1 MYCKK
6 VCISTSTVLPAAF
19 FAAISAVALVVSFM
33 AASYLY
39 ARSTLIPYS
48 VLLALSFIL
57 LELMI
62 VVYFSTLS
70 EFGNFLFSK
79 DRSKTA
85 AIPATDDAE
94 QVQAIPDKEESDK
107 IVLDKEEPSLTVIDN
122 IAELNLAPAM
132 IVQEKTTLDESVQ
145 AEAIQE
151 KTMDDCPVPDVP
163 AVTSHA
169 SAERDERITKLL
181 NLSPKEQIEKRERF
195 NEGRKV
201 LMEAYIREV
210 MEPLLDEKDIDALW
224 IEYKNWIENSMHHP
238 ISRMW
243 KWKVKVTSR
252 DVRHLTWNIAKRMG
266 MGTVDGYSTA
276 SCARFVKTM
285 FPELC
290 IKSNGSSCTD
300 DYLARNMKEEND
312 NDFIKIDDP
321 EPNSIAFHLGATE
334 AA

>member
-1 MYCKK
+1 
-6 VCISTSTVLPAAF
+6 
-19 FAAISAVALVVSFM
+19 M

-39 ARSTLIPYS
+39 ARSTLIPYG

-70 EFGNFLFSK
+70 EFGNFLFRKTESK
-79 DRSKTA
+79 ASAIPTQNEVEQDKPVSKETGPSIPVPDEA
-85 AIPATDDAE
+85 IEAIPAP
-94 QVQAIPDKEESDK
+94 AI
-107 IVLDKEEPSLTVIDN
+107 L
-122 IAELNLAPAM
+122 
-132 IVQEKTTLDESVQ
+132 VQEETLPEESVQ
-145 AEAIQE
+145 AEAVQE

-163 AVTSHA
+163 PVTSHA
-169 SAERDERITKLL
+169 SVERYESITKLL

-266 MGTVDGYSTA
+266 MKTEGGYSTVA
-276 SCARFVKTM
+276 CARFVKTM

-290 IKSNGSSCTD
+290 IKKDGSVCTD
-300 DYLARNMKEEND
+300 DYLARNLKEPND
-312 NDFIKIDDP
+312 NDFILIDEPD
-321 EPNSIAFHLGATE
+321 PNSIGFHLGVTE

>member
-1 MYCKK
+1 MYHKT
-6 VCISTSTVLPAAF
+6 VIISTSTVLPAAF

-70 EFGNFLFSK
+70 EFGDFLFCK
-79 DRSKTA
+79 ERNEPT
-85 AIPATDDAE
+85 AIPAKDDAE
-94 QVQAIPDKEESDK
+94 QVQAIPDKEESSK
-107 IVLDKEEPSLTVIDN
+107 IVLDKEKPELTVLDN
-122 IAELNLAPAM
+122 IAEVNPAPAM
-132 IVQEKTTLDESVQ
+132 IV
-145 AEAIQE
+145 QE

-169 SAERDERITKLL
+169 SSERDESITQLL
-181 NLSPKEQIEKRERF
+181 NLSPNEQIEKRKRF

-210 MEPLLDEKDIDALW
+210 MKPLLDEKDIDALW

-266 MGTVDGYSTA
+266 MKTEGEYSTVA
-276 SCARFVKTM
+276 CARFVKTM

-290 IKSNGSSCTD
+290 IKKDGSVCTD
-300 DYLARNMKEEND
+300 DYLARNLKEPND
-312 NDFIKIDDP
+312 NDFILIDEPD
-321 EPNSIAFHLGATE
+321 PNSIGFHLGVTE

>member
-6 VCISTSTVLPAAF
+6 VSISISTVLPAAYMI
-19 FAAISAVALVVSFM
+19 AISAVALVVSFM

-39 ARSTLIPYS
+39 ARSTLIPYG

-70 EFGNFLFSK
+70 EFGNFLFRKTESK
-79 DRSKTA
+79 AIAIPTQNEVEQDKPVSKETGPSIPVPDEA
-85 AIPATDDAE
+85 IEAIPAP
-94 QVQAIPDKEESDK
+94 AI
-107 IVLDKEEPSLTVIDN
+107 L
-122 IAELNLAPAM
+122 
-132 IVQEKTTLDESVQ
+132 VQEETLPEESVQ
-145 AEAIQE
+145 AEAVQE
-151 KTMDDCPVPDVP
+151 KTMDDCPVPDFP
-163 AVTSHA
+163 PVTSHA
-169 SAERDERITKLL
+169 SVERDESITKLL

-266 MGTVDGYSTA
+266 MKTEGGYSTVA
-276 SCARFVKTM
+276 CARFVKTM
-285 FPELC
+285 FPKLC
-290 IKSNGSSCTD
+290 IKKDGSVCTD
-300 DYLARNMKEEND
+300 DYLARNLKEPND
-312 NDFIKIDDP
+312 NDFIMIDEPD
-321 EPNSIAFHLGATE
+321 PNSIGFHLGVTE

>member
-39 ARSTLIPYS
+39 ARSTLIPYG

-70 EFGNFLFSK
+70 EFGNFLFCK
-79 DRSKTA
+79 ERNEHT
-85 AIPATDDAE
+85 AIPAKDDAE
-94 QVQAIPDKEESDK
+94 QVQAIPDKEESSK
-107 IVLDKEEPSLTVIDN
+107 IVLDKEKPELTVLDN
-122 IAELNLAPAM
+122 IAEVNPAPAM
-132 IVQEKTTLDESVQ
+132 IV
-145 AEAIQE
+145 QE

-169 SAERDERITKLL
+169 SSERDESITQLL
-181 NLSPKEQIEKRERF
+181 NLSPNEQIEKRKRF

-210 MEPLLDEKDIDALW
+210 MKPLLDEKDIDALW

-266 MGTVDGYSTA
+266 MKTEGGYSTVA
-276 SCARFVKTM
+276 CARFVKTM

-290 IKSNGSSCTD
+290 INRENPQRKSCRSPIICSMRTIHPMWTMVCS
-300 DYLARNMKEEND
+300 LS
-312 NDFIKIDDP
+312 P
-321 EPNSIAFHLGATE
+321 
-334 AA
+334 

>member
-6 VCISTSTVLPAAF
+6 VYISTSTVLPAAF

-39 ARSTLIPYS
+39 ARSTLIPYG

-70 EFGNFLFSK
+70 EFGNFLFGKTESK
-79 DRSKTA
+79 A
-85 AIPATDDAE
+85 IAIPTQNEVKQDKLVSKE
-94 QVQAIPDKEESDK
+94 TEPTLPIPDEAIET
-107 IVLDKEEPSLTVIDN
+107 IP
-122 IAELNLAPAM
+122 APA
-132 IVQEKTTLDESVQ
+132 ILVQEGTLPEKSVQ
-145 AEAIQE
+145 VETILGE
-151 KTMDDCPVPDVP
+151 TMDDCTVPDVP
-163 AVTSHA
+163 AETSHA
-169 SAERDERITKLL
+169 SAERDESITKLL

-210 MEPLLDEKDIDALW
+210 MKPLLDEKDIDALW

-238 ISRMW
+238 IARMW

-266 MGTVDGYSTA
+266 MKTEGGYSTVA
-276 SCARFVKTM
+276 CACFVKTM

-290 IKSNGSSCTD
+290 IKKDGSLCTD
-300 DYLARNMKEEND
+300 EYLARNLKEPND
-312 NDFIKIDDP
+312 NDFIMIDEPD
-321 EPNSIAFHLGATE
+321 PNSIAFHLGGTE

>member
-1 MYCKK
+1 MYCRK
-6 VCISTSTVLPAAF
+6 VSISTSTVLPTAF

-39 ARSTLIPYS
+39 ARSTLIPYG

-70 EFGNFLFSK
+70 EFGNFLFGKTESK
-79 DRSKTA
+79 AIVIPTQNEIEQDELASKETEPGLPVPDDVIET
-85 AIPATDDAE
+85 IPAPAIL
-94 QVQAIPDKEESDK
+94 VQEGALPEESMQ
-107 IVLDKEEPSLTVIDN
+107 VEV
-122 IAELNLAPAM
+122 
-132 IVQEKTTLDESVQ
+132 V
-145 AEAIQE
+145 QE
-151 KTMDDCPVPDVP
+151 KTMDVCSAPEVP

-169 SAERDERITKLL
+169 SAERDESITKLL

-210 MEPLLDEKDIDALW
+210 MKPLLDEKDIDALW

-266 MGTVDGYSTA
+266 MKTEGGYSTVA
-276 SCARFVKTM
+276 CARFVKTM
-285 FPELC
+285 FSELC
-290 IKSNGSSCTD
+290 IKKDGSVCTD
-300 DYLARNMKEEND
+300 DYLARNLKEPND
-312 NDFIKIDDP
+312 NDFIMIDEPD
-321 EPNSIAFHLGATE
+321 PNSIGFHLGVTE

>member
-1 MYCKK
+1 MYHKT
-6 VCISTSTVLPAAF
+6 VSISTSTVLPAAF

-70 EFGNFLFSK
+70 EFGDFLFCK
-79 DRSKTA
+79 ERNEPT
-85 AIPATDDAE
+85 AIPAKDDAE
-94 QVQAIPDKEESDK
+94 QVQAIPDKEESSK
-107 IVLDKEEPSLTVIDN
+107 IVLDKEKPELTVLDN
-122 IAELNLAPAM
+122 IAEVNPAPAM
-132 IVQEKTTLDESVQ
+132 IV
-145 AEAIQE
+145 QE

-169 SAERDERITKLL
+169 SSERDESITQLL
-181 NLSPKEQIEKRERF
+181 NLSPNEQIEKRKRF

-210 MEPLLDEKDIDALW
+210 MKPLLDEKDIDALW

-266 MGTVDGYSTA
+266 MKTEGEYSTVA
-276 SCARFVKTM
+276 CARFVKTM

-290 IKSNGSSCTD
+290 IKKDGSVCTD
-300 DYLARNMKEEND
+300 DYLARNLKEPND
-312 NDFIKIDDP
+312 NDFILIDEPD
-321 EPNSIAFHLGATE
+321 PNSIGFHLGVTE

>member
-48 VLLALSFIL
+48 VLLALTFIL

-79 DRSKTA
+79 ERSEPTS
-85 AIPATDDAE
+85 IPAKDDAE
-94 QVQAIPDKEESDK
+94 QVQVIPDKEESSK
-107 IVLDKEEPSLTVIDN
+107 IVLDKEKPELTVLDN
-122 IAELNLAPAM
+122 IAEVNPAPAM
-132 IVQEKTTLDESVQ
+132 IVQEKT
-145 AEAIQE
+145 
-151 KTMDDCPVPDVP
+151 MDDCPVSDVP

-169 SAERDERITKLL
+169 SAERDESITKLL

-266 MGTVDGYSTA
+266 MKTEGGYSTVA
-276 SCARFVKTM
+276 CARFVKTM

-290 IKSNGSSCTD
+290 IKKDGSVCTD
-300 DYLARNMKEEND
+300 DYLARNLKEPND
-312 NDFIKIDDP
+312 NDFILIDEPD
-321 EPNSIAFHLGATE
+321 PNSIGFHLGVTE

>member
-6 VCISTSTVLPAAF
+6 VYISTSTVLPAAF

-70 EFGNFLFSK
+70 EFGNFLFGKTESK
-79 DRSKTA
+79 A
-85 AIPATDDAE
+85 IAIPTQNEVKQDKLVSKE
-94 QVQAIPDKEESDK
+94 TEPTLPIPDEAIET
-107 IVLDKEEPSLTVIDN
+107 IP
-122 IAELNLAPAM
+122 APA
-132 IVQEKTTLDESVQ
+132 ILVQEGTLPEKSVQ
-145 AEAIQE
+145 VETILGE
-151 KTMDDCPVPDVP
+151 TMDDCTVPDVP
-163 AVTSHA
+163 AETSHA
-169 SAERDERITKLL
+169 SAERDESITKLL

-210 MEPLLDEKDIDALW
+210 MKPLLDEKDIDALW

-238 ISRMW
+238 IARMW

-266 MGTVDGYSTA
+266 MKTEGGYSTVA
-276 SCARFVKTM
+276 CACFVKTM

-290 IKSNGSSCTD
+290 IKKDGSLCTD
-300 DYLARNMKEEND
+300 EYLARNLKEPND
-312 NDFIKIDDP
+312 NDFIMIDEPD
-321 EPNSIAFHLGATE
+321 PNSIAFHLGGTE

>member
-1 MYCKK
+1 MYHKTIS
-6 VCISTSTVLPAAF
+6 ISTSTVLPAAF

-39 ARSTLIPYS
+39 ARSTLIPYG

-57 LELMI
+57 IELMI

-70 EFGNFLFSK
+70 EFGNFLFRK
-79 DRSKTA
+79 DRSKTTD
-85 AIPATDDAE
+85 IPATDDAE
-94 QVQAIPDKEESDK
+94 HVQAIPDKEESDK
-107 IVLDKEEPSLTVIDN
+107 MVLDKVVEANP
-122 IAELNLAPAM
+122 APAI
-132 IVQEKTTLDESVQ
+132 IVQEKTTLEKSVQ
-145 AEAIQE
+145 AEAVQE

-169 SAERDERITKLL
+169 SAKRDESITKLL

-224 IEYKNWIENSMHHP
+224 IEYRNWIENSMHHP

-266 MGTVDGYSTA
+266 MGKVEGYSTTA
-276 SCARFVKTM
+276 CGRFVKMM

-290 IKSNGSSCTD
+290 IKKDGSSCTD
-300 DYLARNMKEEND
+300 DYLARNMKESND
-312 NDFIKIDDP
+312 NDFIMID
-321 EPNSIAFHLGATE
+321 EPDSNSIGFHLGATE

>member
-1 MYCKK
+1 MYHKT
-6 VCISTSTVLPAAF
+6 VSISTSTVLPAAF

-70 EFGNFLFSK
+70 EFGDFLFCK
-79 DRSKTA
+79 ERNEPT
-85 AIPATDDAE
+85 AIPAKDDAE
-94 QVQAIPDKEESDK
+94 QVQAIPDKEESSK
-107 IVLDKEEPSLTVIDN
+107 IVLDKEKPELTVLDN
-122 IAELNLAPAM
+122 IAEVNPAPAM
-132 IVQEKTTLDESVQ
+132 IV
-145 AEAIQE
+145 QE

-169 SAERDERITKLL
+169 SSERDESITQLL
-181 NLSPKEQIEKRERF
+181 NLSPNEQIEKRKRF

-210 MEPLLDEKDIDALW
+210 MKPLLDEKDIDALW

-266 MGTVDGYSTA
+266 MKTEGGYSTVA
-276 SCARFVKTM
+276 CARFVKTM

-290 IKSNGSSCTD
+290 IKKDGSVCTD
-300 DYLARNMKEEND
+300 DYLARNLKEPND
-312 NDFIKIDDP
+312 NDFIMIDEPD
-321 EPNSIAFHLGATE
+321 PNSIGFHLGVTE